1 MDTVNLKG
9 YIVRTVK
16 GYKERLLDIS
26 KKIEAISRDED
37 LSHAGR
43 SRRIASLKEEATA
56 AHLAARQEI
65 SRLAG
70 QSMATLAAALD
81 HGKRVGRQP
90 DWARLSYLGQ
100 RFEGLDFTQVW
111 AELKSSFEAAD
122 IDRCRAAFDVITA
135 RHSEKLGMP
144 QRRALQEVATLFIDP
159 GEAHVQNARRRA
171 QVEKELCRWAFD
183 ALDMSRRH
191 VGDAKDIEQSLG
203 TYINLFLKAGDP
215 VVPEPIEARPVAEV
229 LASVDIPDAMAP
241 ERRMM
246 DDRPTEQVHSEMN
259 AFLEGLNGK
268 EASSPR
274 EGSNTSHY
282 LESALSEANK
292 ILEGVKS
299 DS

>member
-1 MDTVNLKG
+1 MDTTSLKG

-56 AHLAARQEI
+56 AHLEARKEI
-65 SRLAG
+65 SKLAG
-70 QSMATLAAALD
+70 QSMATLAGAID
-81 HGKRVGRQP
+81 HGKKVGRQP

-144 QRRALQEVATLFIDP
+144 QRRALQEVEQLFTDP

-191 VGDAKDIEQSLG
+191 VESAKDVEQSLG
-203 TYINLFLKAGDP
+203 TYIDHFIKAGDP
-215 VVPEPIEARPVAEV
+215 VVPEPIEARLVAEI
-229 LASVDIPDAMAP
+229 LASVDIPGAMAP
-241 ERRMM
+241 EQRMM

-259 AFLEGLNGK
+259 AFLEGLNGS
-268 EASSPR
+268 AGR
-274 EGSNTSHY
+274 
-282 LESALSEANK
+282 LEYQSLSGEC
-292 ILEGVKS
+292 IIGG
-299 DS
+299 

>member
-1 MDTVNLKG
+1 MDTISLKG

-16 GYKERLLDIS
+16 GYKEQIVDIS

-37 LSHAGR
+37 LSQAGR
-43 SRRIASLKEEATA
+43 ARRIAALKEEATA
-56 AHLAARQEI
+56 AHLEARKEI
-65 SRLAG
+65 SKLAG
-70 QSMATLAAALD
+70 QSMATLAGAID
-81 HGKRVGRQP
+81 HGRAVGRKV
-90 DWARLSYLGQ
+90 DWARLNYLAG

-135 RHSEKLGMP
+135 RHSEKLGMS
-144 QRRALQEVATLFIDP
+144 QRRALQEVATLFTDP

-171 QVEKELCRWAFD
+171 QAEKELCRWAFD
-183 ALDMSRRH
+183 VLDMSRRH
-191 VGDAKDIEQSLG
+191 VGNARDVEQSLG
-203 TYINLFLKAGDP
+203 TYISRFIEAGDP
-215 VVPEPIEARPVAEV
+215 VIPEPIEARPVAEI

-259 AFLEGLNGK
+259 AFLAGLSCK
-268 EASSPR
+268 EASFPR

>member
-1 MDTVNLKG
+1 MDTSNLKG

-16 GYKERLLDIS
+16 GYKERLQDIS
-26 KKIEAISRDED
+26 EKIEATSRDED
-37 LSHAGR
+37 LSPAGR

-56 AHLAARQEI
+56 AHLEARKEI
-65 SRLAG
+65 SKLAG
-70 QSMATLAAALD
+70 QSLATLAGAID
-81 HGKRVGRQP
+81 HGRAVGRKV
-90 DWARLSYLGQ
+90 DWARLNYLAQ
-100 RFEGLDFTQVW
+100 RFEGLDFIQVW
-111 AELKSSFEAAD
+111 SELKSSFEAVDTA
-122 IDRCRAAFDVITA
+122 RCRAAFDVITA

-144 QRRALQEVATLFIDP
+144 QRRALQEVAAIFTDP
-159 GEAHVQNARRRA
+159 GEAFIQNARSRA
-171 QVEKELCRWAFD
+171 RVEKELCQWAFD

-191 VGDAKDIEQSLG
+191 VGDTKDIEQSLG
-203 TYINLFLKAGDP
+203 TYISRFIEAGDP
-215 VVPEPIEARPVAEV
+215 VISELVSARSVAEV
-229 LASVDIPDAMAP
+229 LASVSIPDAMAS